1 MTRPPPAAH
10 TLSEPVIERPCG
22 PSVLG
27 WPAWRRMAVVLPA
40 LVLLWLAVWW
50 ASVEALPL

>member
-1 MTRPPPAAH
+1 MLQPQPAAYSP
-10 TLSEPVIERPCG
+10 SEPVVDRPPG

-27 WPAWRRMAVVLPA
+27 WPAWQRMTVVLPA

-50 ASVEALPL
+50 ASVDALPL